1 MKKKLLSLVL
11 AGAMVASTSVSA
23 FAKTINDSDARDVET
38 EVSITGK
45 VSNELGE
52 TPAGNFNITIPT
64 AASFTVSKNGDVI
77 SMPITIQNNG
87 DQNIDV
93 YAKEFRDMTP
103 AEDAQI
109 TVVDENALTSK
120 NRTNISL
127 NITGNVKTLFLKS
140 EETGNGIYKE
150 AELENNVK
158 NDDDLKIANIARN
171 TEGGVTI
178 SGKAGKAETVTNAV
192 SDKFTLVLK
201 IKKSAKQ

>member
-23 FAKTINDSDARDVET
+23 FAKTINDSDAKDVET

-45 VSNELGE
+45 VSNESGD

-64 AASFTVSKNGDVI
+64 AASFTVSKNKDVI

-87 DQNIDV
+87 DQSIDV

-103 AEDAQI
+103 AADAQI
-109 TVVDENALTSK
+109 TVVEETTLESK
-120 NRTNISL
+120 DRTNVSL
-127 NITGNVKTLFLKS
+127 NITGNKKTLFLKS
-140 EETGNGIYKE
+140 EESGNGIYKE
-150 AELENNVK
+150 AALTNNAAGEE
-158 NDDDLKIANIARN
+158 LKIANIPGN
-171 TEGGVTI
+171 QDGDITI
-178 SGKAGKAETVTNAV
+178 SGKAGKTGTVTNAV

-201 IKKSAKQ
+201 IKKSA

>member
-23 FAKTINDSDARDVET
+23 FAKTINDSDAKEVET

-45 VSNELGE
+45 VSNDLGD

-64 AASFTVSKNGDVI
+64 AASFTVSKNGEVI

-103 AEDAQI
+103 AADAQI
-109 TVVDENALTSK
+109 TVVGESALENK
-120 NRTNISL
+120 DRTNVSL
-127 NITGNVKTLFLKS
+127 SITGNIKTLFLKS
-140 EETGNGIYKE
+140 AEAGNGIYKE
-150 AELENNVK
+150 AALTSNAENEE
-158 NDDDLKIANIARN
+158 LKIAKIPGNQ
-171 TEGGVTI
+171 EGDVTI
-178 SGKAGKAETVTNAV
+178 SGKAGKTGAVTNAV

-201 IKKSAKQ
+201 IKKSAK

>member
-45 VSNELGE
+45 VSNDSGD

-64 AASFTVSKNGDVI
+64 AASFTVSNNGDVI

-93 YAKEFRDMTP
+93 YAKEFRDTTP
-103 AEDAQI
+103 AADAQI
-109 TVVDENALTSK
+109 TVVEESALKSK
-120 NRTNISL
+120 DRTNVSL
-127 NITGNVKTLFLKS
+127 NITGNMKTLFLKS
-140 EETGNGIYKE
+140 TETGNGIYKE
-150 AELENNVK
+150 AALTNNAA
-158 NDDDLKIANIARN
+158 DEELKIANIPGN
-171 TEGGVTI
+171 QEGDVTI
-178 SGKAGKAETVTNAV
+178 SGKAGETGTVTNAV

-201 IKKSAKQ
+201 IKKAAK

>member
-45 VSNELGE
+45 VSNESGE

-103 AEDAQI
+103 AADAQI
-109 TVVDENALTSK
+109 TVVDENALTNK

-150 AELENNVK
+150 AELTNNV
-158 NDDDLKIANIARN
+158 NDDDDLKIANIARN

-178 SGKAGKAETVTNAV
+178 SGKAGKAETVTNPV